1 MNVNSSV
8 ASAARAGR
16 QSGMTTAPQIR
27 NTDAPSTSA
36 ASVSS
41 LDSVFM

>member
-16 QSGMTTAPQIR
+16 VSGTITLQNVR
-27 NTDAPSTSA
+27 HTLAPSTSA
-36 ASVSS
+36 ASVNSFGI
-41 LDSVFM
+41 VFM